1 MDPTTVA
8 SPCQECRGS
17 TPLENKQCK
26 IHKRHILATAHRNLV
41 DQCVNSIPR
50 LGKTIF
56 TITSRNFQGHSI
68 AAPVWHNSAVGEC
81 WELDLGVGCHLLGF
95 LILFG
100 GCLALGFSL
109 GLRGDYYLLLFL
121 PGLGFGSK
129 QVGSCCHPGKGHAS
143 QDLLGKPGKEG

>member
-1 MDPTTVA
+1 M
-8 SPCQECRGS
+8 
-17 TPLENKQCK
+17 
-26 IHKRHILATAHRNLV
+26 
-41 DQCVNSIPR
+41 NSIPR

-109 GLRGDYYLLLFL
+109 GLRGDYYLLFL
-121 PGLGFGSK
+121 PGLGFGLGCRFLQSRWARAVIREK
-129 QVGSCCHPGKGHAS
+129 DTPHRIFWGNLEKRARTVLVGLSLPLSPG
-143 QDLLGKPGKEG
+143 LGVLWLGIT